1 MRKGGKFQRRACRVF
16 AGAFKNEHL
25 TPFIKHSTFFF
36 VLDEARLYV
45 HKQWPI
51 LTATRFNVQATI
63 FRLASNKAKFE
74 FNKKLRLR
82 VFCFLGSHKNP
93 RTNNTE
99 AKIII
104 KKRAEMTSTSPLF
117 YHITNT
123 STRSMAQLTLTHSLF
138 AIPVSKCW
146 EGWTIENSLLSWRL
160 FAILIIC
167 TQRRQGNKHK
177 KLTRDC
183 FLRK

>member
-82 VFCFLGSHKNP
+82 VFCFLGSHKNS

-104 KKRAEMTSTSPLF
+104 KKKSRNDINVTAFLSHHKHVDPFDGSA
-117 YHITNT
+117 H
-123 STRSMAQLTLTHSLF
+123 SHSLPF
-138 AIPVSKCW
+138 RYTCFKVL
-146 EGWTIENSLLSWRL
+146 GRL
-160 FAILIIC
+160 
-167 TQRRQGNKHK
+167 N
-177 KLTRDC
+177 D
-183 FLRK
+183 